1 MPRGAAAFVG
11 EWRRLH
17 RMLAF
22 RIVEEYSRATRRM

>member
-1 MPRGAAAFVG
+1 MPREAAVLVG

-22 RIVEEYSRATRRM
+22 RIVEEYSRAMRRM